1 MDRFE
6 FESSLSFDSFEICLD
21 LENFALSPFAQEI
34 WIYMYLHHKAFNVW
48 LMACNWL
55 HIIFILGRPHMKSGD
70 MKKRQK

>member
-34 WIYMYLHHKAFNVW
+34 WIYIHLHRKAFNVW
-48 LMACNWL
+48 LMACVIDYVL
-55 HIIFILGRPHMKSGD
+55 F
-70 MKKRQK
+70 